1 MLYVYSSNIRT
12 GHFADLE
19 KWLGESQNDFAAAQP
34 QSWKLLGIYFTAFGL
49 GPAHVEIHWEIEKYA
64 SFDVAH
70 ANASQGTA
78 FNTFLNKL
86 HSFLDPATGSARL
99 LKAVAGGG
107 PEFRRI
113 VAQDAARIV
122 GC

>member
-19 KWLGESQNDFAAAQP
+19 KWLGENQKEFAAAQP
-34 QSWKLLGIYFTAFGL
+34 QSWTLLGIYFTAFGL
-49 GPAHVEIHWEIEKYA
+49 GPAHVEIHWEIEKYG

-70 ANASQGTA
+70 ANAGQGTP

-99 LKAVAGGG
+99 LKAVGGG
-107 PEFRRI
+107 RPEFQRLI
-113 VAQDAARIV
+113 AQDAARIV